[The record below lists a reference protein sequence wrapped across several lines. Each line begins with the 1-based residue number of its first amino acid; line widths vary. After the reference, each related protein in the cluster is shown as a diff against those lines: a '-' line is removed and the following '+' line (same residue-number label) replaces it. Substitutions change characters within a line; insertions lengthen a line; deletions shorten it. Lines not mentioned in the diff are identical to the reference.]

1 MEELKIKLYCASE
14 EDEDDEVEDDENDDE
29 GGDREIAISFAC
41 EDCDYRWE
49 IYVEDEDED
58 LDDTQFCPMCGSANT
73 SQIWWQAGA

>member
-1 MEELKIKLYCASE
+1 MEELKTKFYCAAENDE
-14 EDEDDEVEDDENDDE
+14 EEVEEAEEGENDNE

-73 SQIWWQAGA
+73 SQI